1 MAVTNQNIKDS
12 ISPEAGDVFG
22 IGPKTVGNTELNR
35 LKAWFEAEYSEE
47 LDGREA
53 TANDFAAFLW
63 QQCAAKVK
71 TMSAALP
78 KQRFYNQQS
87 LARGKDV

>member
-35 LKAWFEAEYSEE
+35 LKAWFEAEYSEQ

-71 TMSAALP
+71 NHERGIAEAAVLQP
-78 KQRFYNQQS
+78 TEFSER
-87 LARGKDV
+87 